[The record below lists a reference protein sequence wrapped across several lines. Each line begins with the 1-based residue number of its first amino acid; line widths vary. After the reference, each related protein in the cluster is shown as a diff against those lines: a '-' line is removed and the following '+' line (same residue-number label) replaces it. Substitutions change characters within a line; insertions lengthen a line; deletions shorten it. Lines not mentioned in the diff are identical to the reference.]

1 MRIGN
6 MGIMGIACLMSS
18 IVTVTITKGGGV
30 TSVASNV
37 TRSVARPVARAEA
50 GGVTR
55 SVAITVVVA
64 TGSTL
69 AVARAMAMARSVASG
84 LMSAVA
90 SGLMSTVARAPRSI
104 SLSSHD
110 CCKSRDCELHVL
122 YQEDD
127 FLISIH

>member
-1 MRIGN
+1 MVFC
-6 MGIMGIACLMSS
+6 CLMS
-18 IVTVTITKGGGV
+18 
-30 TSVASNV
+30 TS
-37 TRSVARPVARAEA
+37 RPVARAEA

-69 AVARAMAMARSVASG
+69 AVARAMARS
-84 LMSAVA
+84 VA
-90 SGLMSTVARAPRSI
+90 SGLMSTVARAPGSI

-127 FLISIH
+127 FLISIHYTSVAI

>member
-1 MRIGN
+1 MLQGECTMVR
-6 MGIMGIACLMSS
+6 CLMSTS
-18 IVTVTITKGGGV
+18 FMIVSNMDIVISACLVSSTVTVTKGSGL
-30 TSVASNV
+30 T
-37 TRSVARPVARAEA
+37 SVARPVVRAEA
-50 GGVTR
+50 GGMTR

-64 TGSTL
+64 SGSTL
-69 AVARAMAMARSVASG
+69 AVARAIARSVASG

-90 SGLMSTVARAPRSI
+90 RAPGSI

-110 CCKSRDCELHVL
+110 CCKSRDSELHVL

>member
-84 LMSAVA
+84 LMS
-90 SGLMSTVARAPRSI
+90 TVARAPGSI